1 MVARAHLR
9 FVARDTTGAVQ
20 PGASVQ
26 IYEADTGFTFQGI
39 LYAAATG
46 GTVYLPPLT
55 ASALGAIDVWTDAS
69 TAHPVRI
76 EVVGSGAPRVD
87 ATFEL
92 DPRDIILQ
100 GGSVAANI
108 NGYDGTGWAQTVK
121 AVQNDAGVAAN
132 IARFLDSNDAAILR
146 LWRSTGGNL
155 AASINLLDDTIP
167 TLSTFEVKKAS
178 GTTGFNAVNIEHQV
192 TAAGIIGG
200 GLQVTAKQTVSGQS
214 NAIAGR
220 FISERSGSA
229 SNDGVGYAVEG
240 QVKTTATSSDPSF
253 SVGFYANSAVVTS
266 GVAPGAAFF
275 AGGGGVTWPYG
286 LYYRDSAAAHIAS
299 ISSAGVLALGATPS
313 TAGQI
318 RLPNATGLSFRNAA
332 NGANIDLI
340 RSDSSN
346 NVLVGSISGGIGM
359 ASVALLGVTGVSMQ
373 VAANVEL
380 QTNTTGTIIGRA
392 AGQVGFFG
400 SAGAVKG
407 GTFVQTYSTADLTHA
422 NPTSAALTDN
432 SGGSAS
438 GTLAAITGGGANC
451 ENATKNAIASLA
463 AQVNALRVDLLD
475 AKQFLN
481 SAVDF
486 LQAVNL
492 VG

>member
-1 MVARAHLR
+1 MTARAHLR
-9 FVARDTTGAVQ
+9 IVARDTTGAVQ
-20 PGASVQ
+20 ASKAVTFF
-26 IYEADTGFTFQGI
+26 EAADGTTPFAGSLYSAVSGGSPVVSHTTDSTGV
-39 LYAAATG
+39 LER
-46 GTVYLPPLT
+46 
-55 ASALGAIDVWTDAS
+55 WTDA
-69 TAHPVRI
+69 ADARPVKLTVAGVAAQI
-76 EVVGSGAPRVD
+76 NASF
-87 ATFEL
+87 TL

-167 TLSTFEVKKAS
+167 TLSTFEVKKAT
-178 GTTGFNAVNIEHQV
+178 GTSGFNAVNHEVQV
-192 TAAGIIGG
+192 NAAGIVVA
-200 GLQVTAKQTVSGQS
+200 GLQVTAKQTVAGQS

-299 ISSAGVLALGATPS
+299 ISSAGVLALGTTPS
-313 TAGQI
+313 TAGLI
-318 RLPNATGLSFRNAA
+318 RLPTTTGISFRNFG
-332 NGANIDLI
+332 NTANIDMI
-340 RSDSSN
+340 RSDASN
-346 NVLVGSISGGIGM
+346 NVLIGAVSAAGGM
-359 ASVALLGVTGVSMQ
+359 AATAVLGATGVSMQ
-373 VAANVEL
+373 VSTNVEFL
-380 QTNTTGTIIGRA
+380 ANSTGSIVGRA
-392 AGQVGFFG
+392 AGQVGFYG
-400 SAGAVKG
+400 GAGAVKSAAL
-407 GTFVQTYSTADLTHA
+407 TQTYATADRTHA
-422 NPTSAALTDN
+422 NPTAVALTDN
-432 SGGSAS
+432 SGGAAS
-438 GTLAAITGGGANC
+438 GTLAAITGGGAGC

-463 AQVNALRVDLLD
+463 AQIAALIADVAD

-481 SAVDF
+481 SVVDD